1 MLARSGGAAAQG
13 RGHEP
18 IKASPDGWGQVE
30 AGPRGGIPAGMGP
43 AAVAEAAV
51 GGAHR
56 EVLKL
61 RDGEGED
68 DAAEPA
74 ESGQQMRR

>member
-18 IKASPDGWGQVE
+18 SEACPDGWGQVE
-30 AGPRGGIPAGMGP
+30 AGPRGGIPAGLGP
-43 AAVAEAAV
+43 TAVAEAAV

-68 DAAEPA
+68 DTAEPA

>member
-18 IKASPDGWGQVE
+18 SEACPDGWGQVE
-30 AGPRGGIPAGMGP
+30 AGPCGGIPASLGP